1 MSDFELNGFYNNLIK
16 KESKTLKLE
25 MAKSFKDIADKL
37 NDLTRPVIDHLLLCL
52 LFSDQLP
59 NAIDH
64 WKGEIYS
71 LINTVPKDKSTNK
84 QPSFNKLKKNCI
96 ESWSDI
102 IESCIPSYIEHL
114 AHKENL
120 NVPDNYNIYNIAQL
134 LIAYFEWLYQNL
146 SKYPTVSDTDVFKEV
161 DKLIAEYKN

>member
-71 LINTVPKDKSTNK
+71 LINTVPKDKSTN
-84 QPSFNKLKKNCI
+84 NKKGSKLFFEFDKTKVEEYCKKN
-96 ESWSDI
+96 S
-102 IESCIPSYIEHL
+102 
-114 AHKENL
+114 
-120 NVPDNYNIYNIAQL
+120 IY
-134 LIAYFEWLYQNL
+134 
-146 SKYPTVSDTDVFKEV
+146 
-161 DKLIAEYKN
+161 YKKCGRFRK